1 MEHFQRLERVGI
13 KTALKAAKAACEKE
27 DYEMVM
33 SSVNSRIMYD
43 LQLADRERIRHL
55 NNMSKPE
62 LLDFEMYLNRSA
74 WISALL
80 TDNSFGVFDTR
91 KMVDNF
97 VMVLVENRNIVLR
110 KDTFGTMKFMS
121 LSRGMIGKFVPPTA
135 SNIVY
140 RYRATPYDRFFY
152 HWMDNMETN
161 EIEGFSFIPEKN
173 MRGSFP
179 N

>member
-55 NNMSKPE
+55 NNMSKPV
-62 LLDFEMYLNRSA
+62 LLDFEMYLNRAA
-74 WISALL
+74 WLSDLL
-80 TDNSFGVFDTR
+80 TDNSFDFFDTHEW
-91 KMVDNF
+91 VDDF
-97 VMVLVENRNIVLR
+97 VLVFVNTRNVVR
-110 KDTFGTMKFMS
+110 QKDTFGTIKYMGV
-121 LSRGMIGKFVPPTA
+121 SRGMIGKFVPPTA
-135 SNIVY
+135 SNIEHQDQ
-140 RYRATPYDRFFY
+140 ATPYDRFFY